1 MLSFVWY
8 HGWKHGPAERFR
20 VLELIVHNQPNTTF
34 YYFGMDPVQDDQ
46 KTGMSVPPGFTG
58 SMPRM
63 VQGQEPFLSKLARPN
78 LAAPGAGKG
87 TLRRAIFMVGKW
99 IRGMGQAMYRL
110 GSTIHGSLLERA
122 LARLVGVRQRKP
134 SGRGFDPRLAQEK
147 NSLACPMPKAL
158 WSPV

>member
-1 MLSFVWY
+1 
-8 HGWKHGPAERFR
+8 
-20 VLELIVHNQPNTTF
+20 
-34 YYFGMDPVQDDQ
+34 MDPVQDDQ

-63 VQGQEPFLSKLARPN
+63 VQGQEPFLSKLTRPN

-99 IRGMGQAMYRL
+99 IRGMDQPMYRL
-110 GSTIHGSLLERA
+110 GSTIHGSLRERA

-134 SGRGFDPRLAQEK
+134 PGRGFDPRLAQGK
-147 NSLACPMPKAL
+147 KIPSLVPCPKHSWGPAL
-158 WSPV
+158 LMGNGPLCMGGAGVRGFSRPA